1 MATRVVDENEIILN
15 GVYYRVSNPVR
26 RFITSQFPGKITLGD
41 YNLES
46 NPITSTF
53 VSSDHR
59 GGIGIERMDPSKDL
73 DRVWWST
80 GQLRHKDHFVLPKLA
95 VASGSDPDTTLEQ
108 FLTFKGVLYAA
119 GGGFLHTYNTNDT
132 WTTLTVSTTM
142 PMNNSTDA
150 GVGMVNDVP
159 TAVFANEEGVY
170 FSTTGESWSVNSTQS
185 TPFIAFFKD
194 QIYAIDSGGQLRRSS
209 DLSGSWTND
218 AKLKLDDD
226 AVVGL
231 IVARNA
237 SQDRVLYAVT
247 QQGLYVHDD
256 ANTRFVETDFKVP
269 KNPRNGVGTAT
280 WRGSIYYPSKMG
292 LYKINVGRDAT
303 VVTTVGLDKDD
314 GVPQVYR
321 GEIVKVIPTLNEL
334 LLVVNAQEAD
344 TTPATTKIH
353 ATAGS
358 RSRMNTHI
366 GGGLTGFS
374 YVAAFDDRGYEI
386 KHITGSSSAGITG
399 AFVGTDQ
406 DQYRLWVNYDNNA
419 YYVNLSTDV
428 INPSQIADQ
437 TYAASAELET
447 PYFDANVIGQD
458 KVALAL
464 RVETENPTAN
474 ETVTVSYATNY
485 NDSFTALSPITSTG
499 ETEFKLPSS
508 ANPVGIEFRSIKFKV
523 ALARGSTNTNSPD
536 MIKLALL
543 FKKTLPVQFGF
554 DVVLD
559 LTNDHKGKTIRDM
572 QAAVDTAIANK
583 TLMELTYRDD
593 SGGTRNYYV
602 TVLSAQALEETGLN
616 ERARFRLTLSEAV

>member
-1 MATRVVDENEIILN
+1 
-15 GVYYRVSNPVR
+15 
-26 RFITSQFPGKITLGD
+26 
-41 YNLES
+41 
-46 NPITSTF
+46 
-53 VSSDHR
+53 
-59 GGIGIERMDPSKDL
+59 MDPSKDL

-119 GGGFLHTYNTNDT
+119 GGGFLHTYNTNNT
-132 WTTLTVSTTM
+132 WTTIEVSTTT
-142 PMNNSTDA
+142 PIDSATDA
-150 GVGMVNDVP
+150 EVGMVNSVP
-159 TAVFANEEGVY
+159 TAVFANKRGVY
-170 FSTTGESWSVNSTQS
+170 YSTTGSSWASNSTAS

-194 QIYAIDSGGQLRRSS
+194 QIYAMGEDGRLRRSS

-218 AKLKLDDD
+218 ALLQLDDD
-226 AVVGL
+226 SVVGL

-237 SQDRVLYAVT
+237 SQERVLYAVT

-256 ANTRFVETDFKVP
+256 ANTRFIKTDFIIP
-269 KNPRNGVGTAT
+269 KNKNNGIGTAT
-280 WRGSIYYPSKMG
+280 WRGSIYYPSNMG

-321 GEIVKVIPTLNEL
+321 GKITKVIPTLNEL

-344 TTPATTKIH
+344 TTPLTTKIH

-358 RSRMNTHI
+358 RSRMNTQI

-406 DQYRLWVNYDNNA
+406 DQYRLWVNYDDNA

-437 TYAASAELET
+437 TYASSATLET

-464 RVETENPTAN
+464 RVETENPTTN
-474 ETVTVSYATNY
+474 ETVTVSYSTNY
-485 NDSFTALSPITSTG
+485 NDSFTSLSAFTSSG
-499 ETEFKLPSS
+499 ET
-508 ANPVGIEFRSIKFKV
+508 
-523 ALARGSTNTNSPD
+523 
-536 MIKLALL
+536 
-543 FKKTLPVQFGF
+543 
-554 DVVLD
+554 
-559 LTNDHKGKTIRDM
+559 
-572 QAAVDTAIANK
+572 
-583 TLMELTYRDD
+583 
-593 SGGTRNYYV
+593 
-602 TVLSAQALEETGLN
+602 
-616 ERARFRLTLSEAV
+616 

>member
-1 MATRVVDENEIILN
+1 MAAKVIDENEIILN

-59 GGIGIERMDPSKDL
+59 GGIGIERMDQSKDL
-73 DRVWWST
+73 DRVWWSD

-108 FLTFKGVLYAA
+108 FLTFKGALYAA
-119 GGGFLHTYNTNDT
+119 GGGFVHTYNTNNT
-132 WTTLTVSTTM
+132 WTTFEVATTL

-150 GVGMVNDVP
+150 GVGMVNGIP
-159 TAVFANEEGVY
+159 TAVFSNNDGVY
-170 FSTTGESWSVNSTQS
+170 YSTTGSNWAANSTQS

-194 QIYAIDSGGQLRRSS
+194 QIYALDRNGQLRRST

-218 AKLKLDDD
+218 AILKLDDD
-226 AVVGL
+226 VIVGL
-231 IVARNA
+231 IIARNA
-237 SQDRVLYAVT
+237 NQERVLYAVT

-256 ANTRFVETDFKVP
+256 ANTRFIETDFQIP
-269 KNPRNGVGTAT
+269 KNSNNGIGTAT
-280 WRGSIYYPSKMG
+280 WRGSIYYPSNMG

-303 VVTTVGLDKDD
+303 VITTVGLDRDD

-321 GEIVKVIPTLNEL
+321 GKITKVIPTLNEL
-334 LLVVNAQEAD
+334 LLVVNAQEQD
-344 TTPATTKIH
+344 TTPLTTRIH
-353 ATAGS
+353 NTAGS
-358 RSRMNTHI
+358 RSRQNVHI
-366 GGGLTGFS
+366 GGGLLGYS
-374 YVAAFDDRGYEI
+374 YIAAFDDRGYEI
-386 KHITGSSSAGITG
+386 KHATGATSAGITG

-406 DQYRLWVNYDNNA
+406 DQYRLWVNYDDNA

-428 INPSQIADQ
+428 INPSQIGNQ
-437 TYAASAELET
+437 TYASAAELET

-464 RVETENPTAN
+464 RVETENPTTS

-485 NDSFTALSPITSTG
+485 TDSFTDLTAITSTG

-508 ANPVGIEFRSIKFKV
+508 ANPIGVEFRSIKFKV

-554 DVVLD
+554 DIVLD

-572 QAAVDTAIANK
+572 QTSVDSAVGNK

-616 ERARFRLTLSEAV
+616 EKARFRLTLSEAV